1 MWQAKRPKKGFSMN
15 KRSLFSV
22 DIPGK
27 TIYASAATLSR
38 ATNPNSKEYIELCL
52 LLADHP
58 GFKVKEK
65 ASNKTTY
72 DGLTFKFMR
81 DYISIQTDCDELM
94 DEFEAV
100 KLSSGEKYPIVKK
113 WFLDTFKNEDG
124 KFNMN
129 KAKREITNGKIEA
142 AKVRVKQVRKDGN
155 ISFAT
160 PKIVNQ

>member
-1 MWQAKRPKKGFSMN
+1 MKKNTAS
-15 KRSLFSV
+15 RSLFSV

-38 ATNPNSKEYIELCL
+38 SQNPNSKENEELCKL
-52 LLADHP
+52 MDKHP
-58 GFKVKEK
+58 TFEIVAR

-72 DGLTFKFMR
+72 DGLNFNFMR
-81 DYISIQTDCDELM
+81 NYISIQNDCDELM

-100 KLSSGEKYPIVKK
+100 KLENNEKYPIVKK

-142 AKVRVKQVRKDGN
+142 AKVRVKAARRA
-155 ISFAT
+155 AT
-160 PKIVNQ
+160 PATVAVVKAG

>member
-1 MWQAKRPKKGFSMN
+1 MKKTIAS
-15 KRSLFSV
+15 RSLFSV
-22 DIPGK
+22 DVVKK
-27 TIYASAATLSR
+27 TITASAATLSR
-38 ATNPNSKEYIELCL
+38 AKNPNSDEYVELGL

-58 GFKVKEK
+58 GFKIKEK

-81 DYISIQTDCDELM
+81 DYIGIQTDCDELM

>member
-1 MWQAKRPKKGFSMN
+1 MSN
-15 KRSLFSV
+15 RSLFSV

-38 ATNPNSKEYIELCL
+38 AKNPNSKEYIELCL

-65 ASNKTTY
+65 VSNKTTY
-72 DGLTFKFMR
+72 DGLNFKFMR
-81 DYISIQTDCDELM
+81 DYISIQDDCDELM

-100 KLSSGEKYPIVKK
+100 KLSCGEKYPVVKK

-155 ISFAT
+155 ISLAT

>member
-1 MWQAKRPKKGFSMN
+1 MN

-22 DIPGK
+22 DVVAK
-27 TIYASAATLSR
+27 TITASAATLSR
-38 ATNPNSKEYIELCL
+38 AKNPNSKEYVELGL

-65 ASNKTTY
+65 TTNKTTY

-81 DYISIQTDCDELM
+81 DYILIQDDCDELM

-100 KLSSGEKYPIVKK
+100 KLSSCEKYPIVKK

-129 KAKREITNGKIEA
+129 KAKREITGGKIEA
-142 AKVRVKQVRKDGN
+142 AKVRVKAARKA
-155 ISFAT
+155 AT
-160 PKIVNQ
+160 PSTVAVVKAG

>member
-1 MWQAKRPKKGFSMN
+1 MN

-22 DIPGK
+22 DVVAK
-27 TIYASAATLSR
+27 TITASAATLSR
-38 ATNPNSKEYIELCL
+38 AKNPNSKEYVELCL

-72 DGLTFKFMR
+72 DGMTFNFMR
-81 DYISIQTDCDELM
+81 AYINIQTDRDELM

-100 KLSSGEKYPIVKK
+100 KLSCGEKYPIVKK

-142 AKVRVKQVRKDGN
+142 AKVRVKAARKAAAP
-155 ISFAT
+155 AT
-160 PKIVNQ
+160 VAVVKAS

>member
-1 MWQAKRPKKGFSMN
+1 MKKTIAS
-15 KRSLFSV
+15 RSLFSV
-22 DIPGK
+22 DVVKK
-27 TIYASAATLSR
+27 TITASAATLSR
-38 ATNPNSKEYIELCL
+38 AKNPNSDEYVELGL

-58 GFKVKEK
+58 GFKIKEK

-155 ISFAT
+155 ISLAT